1 MTYFIRYALILAA
14 VLCSFRS
21 WSENYL
27 ISNVNVISMTDDA
40 VLSGRDVLIRDGRIA
55 AIDTHSVNGDVGNV
69 EIIDGTGKYLIP
81 GLMDMHVHLNG
92 RMQIQPD
99 MLFLYV
105 SNGVTT
111 VLTMAGSNK
120 VLELADMT
128 RDGEL
133 LGPRI
138 FTTAPIMGNL
148 SPNPAT
154 AEKAH
159 ALVEKYADLGYR
171 YLKVYNQ
178 IPEAGYWGIIEAAKD
193 HNMTVVG
200 HAVRSVGIEGAI
212 KAGQHVVHM
221 EEFIYGYFGDD
232 RDETRMQPLAR
243 RLKAAGIVVIPNL
256 IAYHNILRQVED
268 LDAMIAS
275 EGVDLLPWSLRKNF
289 SADKN
294 SYTNRFDM
302 DAANNFLRPNVA
314 FMRKL
319 VKAFEDEGVMLLTG
333 TDAVM
338 NIVVPGFSLH
348 DDLQELVDAGL
359 TPYQALRCATNRPA
373 QFLKIDDETG
383 TIDIGKAG
391 DAVLLN
397 ANPLADIAN
406 TRTIAGVFVQGAWL
420 ADDEIKT
427 HYAEIRE
434 RSKASE
440 QL

>member
-1 MTYFIRYALILAA
+1 MISAIRFSCVLAT
-14 VLCSFRS
+14 LFCSFAS
-21 WSENYL
+21 WPDDFL
-27 ISNVNVISMTDDA
+27 VRNVNVIAMTDETLLA
-40 VLSGRDVLIRDGRIA
+40 GQDVSVRDGRIA
-55 AIDTHSVNGDVGNV
+55 AISPHQATDALGDTI
-69 EIIDGTGKYLIP
+69 IIDGAGKYLIP

-92 RMQIQPD
+92 RMEVQPD

-111 VLTMAGSNK
+111 VMTMSGSNQ
-120 VLELADMT
+120 VLKLADMT
-128 RDGEL
+128 HAGEL

-148 SPNPAT
+148 SPHPAT
-154 AEKAH
+154 AEKAR

-178 IPEAGYWGIIEAAKD
+178 IPEAGYWGIIEAAEAHD
-193 HNMTVVG
+193 MTVMG

-212 KAGQHVVHM
+212 KAGQHIVHM
-221 EEFIYGYFGDD
+221 EEFIYGYFEDS
-232 RDETRMQPLAR
+232 RDEDRIQPLAR
-243 RLKAAGIVVIPNL
+243 RLKEAGIAVVPNL

-289 SADKN
+289 GADKN
-294 SYTNRFDM
+294 SYVKRFDM
-302 DAANNFLRPNVA
+302 NAAEHYLRPNVA

-359 TPYQALRCATNRPA
+359 TPYQALRCATIRPA
-373 QFLKIDDETG
+373 QFLEIDDETG
-383 TIDIGKAG
+383 SLEVGKAA

-397 ANPLADIAN
+397 GDPLADIAN
-406 TRTIAGVFVQGAWL
+406 TRSIEGVFVKGHWL
-420 ADDEIKT
+420 NKDSITARYGEIKEQST
-427 HYAEIRE
+427 Q
-434 RSKASE
+434 SE
-440 QL
+440 P